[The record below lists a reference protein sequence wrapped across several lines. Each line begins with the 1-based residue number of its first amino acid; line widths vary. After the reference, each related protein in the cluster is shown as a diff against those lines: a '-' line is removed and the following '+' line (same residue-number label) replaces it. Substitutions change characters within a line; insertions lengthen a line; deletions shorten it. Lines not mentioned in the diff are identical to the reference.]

1 MRAVWLVLALIVPSF
16 ALAADTDSDTD
27 SDTDASTDTD
37 VGSDLDT
44 YPSGGLG
51 AAALSGETGG
61 CACNADA
68 LSPAVAGLV
77 VAAGLLAARR
87 RQA

>member
-27 SDTDASTDTD
+27 ASTDTD
-37 VGSDLDT
+37 VGSDSDT

-51 AAALSGETGG
+51 AAALSGEKGG